1 MSGKVAVALSPQ
13 KVQFFLRSTTFIVQ
27 KEKKMKVTL
36 TVKTK
41 DEIKNGKRVIE
52 YADKEFEL
60 DLSLNCQMRW
70 EKHFPAQAEKED
82 ILLYTERIRD
92 LLKRDS
98 LSAPLI
104 ISMFK
109 AIYCYFD
116 TDMKFQEFLAMFDFS
131 NATYVEKLVGQLKEV
146 FEIVEAEAVEKN

>member
-1 MSGKVAVALSPQ
+1 
-13 KVQFFLRSTTFIVQ
+13 
-27 KEKKMKVTL
+27 MKVIL

-104 ISMFK
+104 VSMFK

-116 TDMKFQEFLAMFDFS
+116 TAMKFQEFLAMF
-131 NATYVEKLVGQLKEV
+131 
-146 FEIVEAEAVEKN
+146 

>member
-1 MSGKVAVALSPQ
+1 
-13 KVQFFLRSTTFIVQ
+13 
-27 KEKKMKVTL
+27 MKVIL

-52 YADKEFEL
+52 YTDKEFEL

-70 EKHFPAQAEKED
+70 EKHFPTQAEKED
-82 ILLYTERIRD
+82 IIIYTERIRD

-98 LSAPLI
+98 LSASLI
-104 ISMFK
+104 VSMFK

-116 TDMKFQEFLAMFDFS
+116 TDMKFQEFLGMFDFS
-131 NATYVEKLVGQLKEV
+131 NAAYIEKLVGQLKEV
-146 FEIVEAEAVEKN
+146 FEIVESEAVEKN

>member
-1 MSGKVAVALSPQ
+1 
-13 KVQFFLRSTTFIVQ
+13 VQ
-27 KEKKMKVTL
+27 KENEKMKVIL

-70 EKHFPAQAEKED
+70 EKHFPTQAEKED

-104 ISMFK
+104 VSMFK

-116 TDMKFQEFLAMFDFS
+116 TAMKFQEFLAMFDFS
-131 NATYVEKLVGQLKEV
+131 SVEYVEKLVGQLKEV
-146 FEIVEAEAVEKN
+146 FEIVEAEAVEKNYQGIGSC

>member
-1 MSGKVAVALSPQ
+1 MSGKVAVALSSQ

-116 TDMKFQEFLAMFDFS
+116 TEMKFQEFLAMFDFS

>member
-1 MSGKVAVALSPQ
+1 
-13 KVQFFLRSTTFIVQ
+13 
-27 KEKKMKVTL
+27 MKVIL

-41 DEIKNGKRVIE
+41 DEIKNGKRVVE

-82 ILLYTERIRD
+82 IILYTERVRAGLEKD
-92 LLKRDS
+92 NS
-98 LSAPLI
+98 SAPLI

-116 TDMKFQEFLAMFDFS
+116 TAMKFQEFLAMFDFS
-131 NATYVEKLVGQLKEV
+131 SVEYVEKLVGQLKEV
-146 FEIVEAEAVEKN
+146 FDIVEAEAVEKN

>member
-1 MSGKVAVALSPQ
+1 
-13 KVQFFLRSTTFIVQ
+13 
-27 KEKKMKVTL
+27 MKVTL

-82 ILLYTERIRD
+82 IILYTERVRAG
-92 LLKRDS
+92 LKKDN

-116 TDMKFQEFLAMFDFS
+116 TAMTFQEFLAMFDFS
-131 NATYVEKLVGQLKEV
+131 SVEYVEKLVGQLKEV
-146 FEIVEAEAVEKN
+146 FEIVEAEAVEKK

>member
-1 MSGKVAVALSPQ
+1 
-13 KVQFFLRSTTFIVQ
+13 
-27 KEKKMKVTL
+27 MKVIL

-41 DEIKNGKRVIE
+41 DEIKNGKRIIE
-52 YADKEFEL
+52 YTDKEFEL

-82 ILLYTERIRD
+82 IILYTERVRAG
-92 LLKRDS
+92 LKKDS

>member
-1 MSGKVAVALSPQ
+1 
-13 KVQFFLRSTTFIVQ
+13 
-27 KEKKMKVTL
+27 MKVIL

-70 EKHFPAQAEKED
+70 EKHFPPQAEKED
-82 ILLYTERIRD
+82 IILYTERVRAG
-92 LLKRDS
+92 LKKNN

-116 TDMKFQEFLAMFDFS
+116 TAMKFQEFLAMFDFS
-131 NATYVEKLVGQLKEV
+131 SVEYVEKLVGQLKEV
-146 FEIVEAEAVEKN
+146 FEIVEAEAVEKK